1 MDDLDRRIV
10 NTLQG
15 NFPVCERPFGAAAAI
30 LGTGEDELISR
41 VDRLLDDGTL
51 TRFGP
56 LFDVERMGGAFVLAA
71 MAVPAERLDE
81 VVAEVNALPEVAH
94 NYAREH
100 ELNLWFVLAAETQ
113 VAIANAIG
121 VIEKK
126 TGLEVL
132 ALPKEREY
140 FVELKLTALAVR

>member
-15 NFPVCERPFGAAAAI
+15 NFPVCERPFSAAAAS
-30 LGTGEDELISR
+30 LGTTEDELIAR
-41 VDRLLDDGTL
+41 VDRLLDDGML

-71 MAVPAERLDE
+71 MAVPEARFDE

-100 ELNLWFVLAAETQ
+100 QLNLWFVLAAETQ
-113 VAIANAIG
+113 AAIASAISA
-121 VIEKK
+121 IEEK

-132 ALPKEREY
+132 ALPKECEY
-140 FVELKLTALAVR
+140 FVELKLMA

>member
-15 NFPVCERPFGAAAAI
+15 NFPVCERPFGAAAAS

-56 LFDVERMGGAFVLAA
+56 LFDVERMGVHSCWRRWRCPPSAS
-71 MAVPAERLDE
+71 MKS
-81 VVAEVNALPEVAH
+81 LP
-94 NYAREH
+94 R
-100 ELNLWFVLAAETQ
+100 
-113 VAIANAIG
+113 
-121 VIEKK
+121 
-126 TGLEVL
+126 
-132 ALPKEREY
+132 
-140 FVELKLTALAVR
+140 